1 VGRVVAFLQQ
11 KNFTYAEME
20 AQSGIPSYLLKKA
33 KLAYLRGD
41 KKSLT
46 AKKKV
51 EGLNKI
57 SLEKRCPIP
66 QAYVTGIMADR
77 ARARIQKLLEK
88 GLTKEHIIHT
98 LDVSNEVI
106 YGHHQRMTVAT
117 YQKIMRAYKDL
128 LYDAQMNIGT
138 MKSANANRNHHVSQT
153 KRKQQKEYLRPIKN
167 YLKEHPDAMMK
178 DVAAAVGITP
188 HRLKMIDQNYHVLL
202 PNTSRIN
209 LAKIRVKKTKAY
221 LRQHPD
227 AKTADIAKLLDV
239 PKSTAYSILKRI
251 EKKET
256 KSNAT

>member
-1 VGRVVAFLQQ
+1 MSLTTLIAFSIGLSLVYYLCPGRFRQ
-11 KNFTYAEME
+11 M
-20 AQSGIPSYLLKKA
+20 LLLLA
-33 KLAYLRGD
+33 SLAYY
-41 KKSLT
+41 
-46 AKKKV
+46 
-51 EGLNKI
+51 
-57 SLEKRCPIP
+57 
-66 QAYVTGIMADR
+66 AYCGIRAVPFLLITGMSTWLG
-77 ARARIQKLLEK
+77 ARAIASI
-88 GLTKEHIIHT
+88 GLQH
-98 LDVSNEVI
+98 
-106 YGHHQRMTVAT
+106 
-117 YQKIMRAYKDL
+117 
-128 LYDAQMNIGT
+128 
-138 MKSANANRNHHVSQT
+138 
-153 KRKQQKEYLRPIKN
+153 KN